1 MGTMFDIVV
10 YHASPGDAERAVE
23 RAMAE
28 IARLDRVMSHF
39 KAESDLSRLVRE
51 GGRGFVR
58 VDPDLFAV
66 LQESRA
72 MSRRSGGAFDVTIG
86 PVLRT
91 WKKAREDGRRPSAHE
106 ISQAR
111 RCVGYGRIEAR
122 PPDRIRLLSDCLEID
137 LGGIGKGYAVDRAMH
152 VLTAS
157 GIERAIVNAG
167 SSSIAARGAP
177 PDGEG
182 WPVTLGGHAPGG
194 GTIRLE
200 NASISTS
207 QQNGEILDPS
217 TGTPAGNDGT
227 VSVVAPT
234 ATMADAL
241 STTLLVL
248 SMDAGK
254 ELVEEFAGVSAFWIA
269 PDGTLTGVHGEA
281 RLQAAWLH

>member
-1 MGTMFDIVV
+1 MGTMFDIIV
-10 YHASPGDAERAVE
+10 YHASPGGAERAVE

-39 KAESDLSRLVRE
+39 NAESDLSKLVRE
-51 GGRGFVR
+51 GRPGLVR

-66 LQESRA
+66 LQESLA
-72 MSRRSGGAFDVTIG
+72 LSRRSGGAFDVTIG
-86 PVLRT
+86 PVLRA
-91 WKKAREDGRRPSAHE
+91 WNKAREDGREPSARE
-106 ISQAR
+106 ILEAR
-111 RCVGYGRIEAR
+111 RCVGYGKIEAR

-152 VLTAS
+152 ILAAS

-177 PDGEG
+177 PDGAG
-182 WPVTLGGHAPGG
+182 WPVTLGGQAPGG
-194 GTIRLE
+194 RTIWLE

-217 TGTPAGNDGT
+217 TGAPADKDGT

-234 ATMADAL
+234 ATMSDAL

-248 SMDAGK
+248 SRDAGK
-254 ELVEEFAGVSAFWIA
+254 KLIEELAGVSAFWIA
-269 PDGTLTGVHGEA
+269 PDGKLTAVHGEA
-281 RLQAAWLH
+281 RLQAAELR